1 MRAVKAFFPFT
12 PINTVKFI
20 YPQINICLTNS
31 LTTGMGYTMTE
42 AMEQETQMDMN
53 GILLFSEQDGLMLD
67 KIERLEK
74 KLERLERTLCK
85 LGKVVIR
92 HVSEEKKV
100 MEVEAE

>member
-1 MRAVKAFFPFT
+1 
-12 PINTVKFI
+12 
-20 YPQINICLTNS
+20 
-31 LTTGMGYTMTE
+31 MTE
-42 AMEQETQMDMN
+42 AMEQEIQMDMN
-53 GILLFSEQDGLMLD
+53 GILLFSEQDSVIFE
-67 KIERLEK
+67 KVERLEK

>member
-1 MRAVKAFFPFT
+1 
-12 PINTVKFI
+12 
-20 YPQINICLTNS
+20 
-31 LTTGMGYTMTE
+31 MTE

-53 GILLFSEQDGLMLD
+53 GILLFSEQDGVMLD
-67 KIERLEK
+67 KLERLEK

>member
-1 MRAVKAFFPFT
+1 
-12 PINTVKFI
+12 
-20 YPQINICLTNS
+20 
-31 LTTGMGYTMTE
+31 MGYTMTE

-67 KIERLEK
+67 KLDRLEK

>member
-1 MRAVKAFFPFT
+1 
-12 PINTVKFI
+12 
-20 YPQINICLTNS
+20 
-31 LTTGMGYTMTE
+31 MGITMTE
-42 AMEQETQMDMN
+42 AIEQETHMDMN
-53 GILLFSEQDGLMLD
+53 GILLFSEQDGVMLD

-92 HVSEEKKV
+92 HVSDDTPV